1 MTWYAK
7 GFVGAAELRGQL
19 SLVETV
25 QQGLDLIDLAI
36 EKLVNGGQL
45 ESESTQVDLED
56 LAIPV

>member
-1 MTWYAK
+1 
-7 GFVGAAELRGQL
+7 L